1 MGVDRL
7 PTEIDESGW
16 HWLRARHVTGFPRNA
31 RDGYFPRHGV
41 TRPAAT
47 TVADLPP
54 VDGKRDGSPPA
65 DGETDPALP
74 ADPETVA
81 DADRLALETTY
92 LSGKWLAERPAETVT
107 ELWEDVVDDVAAE
120 RFWDAKVSTRAGC
133 ESFGET
139 DHAVLVFTPN
149 YFDRE
154 DVDRVRR
161 RLREVHGVTEAIRYR
176 PDVYTL
182 DGVHEERLGAL
193 TDSEATRF
201 RD

>member
-1 MGVDRL
+1 MVVDRA
-7 PTEIDESGW
+7 PTDIDEAGW
-16 HWLRARHVTGFPRNA
+16 NWLRAKHVTGFPRNA

-47 TVADLPP
+47 TDADLPR
-54 VDGKRDGSPPA
+54 VDGREA
-65 DGETDPALP
+65 VLP

-92 LSGKWLAERPAETVT
+92 LSGKWLIERPPEAVND
-107 ELWEDVVDDVAAE
+107 LWEAVVEDVAAE

-133 ESFGET
+133 EAFGERE
-139 DHAVLVFTPN
+139 HAVLVFTPN
-149 YFDRE
+149 YVDRE

-161 RLREVHGVTEAIRYR
+161 RLRDAHDVTEEIRYR

-182 DGVHEERLGAL
+182 DGVHEERLGGLA
-193 TDSEATRF
+193 DSEAWRF
-201 RD
+201 RE

>member
-1 MGVDRL
+1 MVTDRT
-7 PTEIDESGW
+7 PTEIDEPGW
-16 HWLRARHVTGFPRNA
+16 HWLRVKHATGFPRNA

-47 TVADLPP
+47 TEADLPP
-54 VDGKRDGSPPA
+54 VDESGGR
-65 DGETDPALP
+65 ALP
-74 ADPETVA
+74 ADAETVA

-92 LSGKWLAERPAETVT
+92 LSGKWLIERPPETVDA
-107 ELWEDVVDDVAAE
+107 LWKAVVEDVAAE
-120 RFWDAKVSTRAGC
+120 RFWDAKVATRAGC
-133 ESFGET
+133 EAFGEA

-149 YFDRE
+149 YFDRA

-161 RLREVHGVTEAIRYR
+161 RLGEAHGVTEEIRYR

-182 DGVHEERLGAL
+182 DGGHGERLGGL
-193 TDSEATRF
+193 TDSAASRF